1 MDGIIKE
8 LKKTFG
14 IRAKTTS
21 KYGDELRDLV
31 IHNDDIAV
39 RWVWR
44 CCVTQER
51 IFYSRNRSTAM
62 LWYR

>member
-39 RWVWR
+39 RWV
-44 CCVTQER
+44 
-51 IFYSRNRSTAM
+51 
-62 LWYR
+62 